1 MPAIDLARL
10 RKQAN
15 RLADF
20 FFLTDEFM
28 KHLRE
33 MLDFYVNYT
42 LRTKENVAPGS
53 NLKTYRTP
61 PVVLHQIENELRAVA
76 EANPHY
82 ALELADVL
90 WDEGALETRLLAAF
104 LLGRIPPQEE
114 RLLARLTAWTQQIRD
129 PEVRAALLSTS
140 LYRMR
145 KETPD
150 QFFSLIQEYL
160 HPARA
165 RTWSNGIQALLPMIA
180 DSTFENFPTILD
192 IVEPIIKEAPAT
204 LQLDLE
210 ELIITLYRASPT
222 ETTFMLKQILAE
234 SESPMTTITL
244 RRISSAFPVA
254 LQNDLRDALRAG
266 SGQSVTPPKVEE
278 VIDDFVSETE
288 TLTKKPPK
296 TTRRKTTQA
305 KSTEETT
312 KIRKSTTK
320 GPRASDAEKTA
331 KTRKVEQ

>member
-10 RKQAN
+10 RKQAS

-20 FFLTDEFM
+20 FFLSDEFM

-61 PVVLHQIENELRAVA
+61 HVVLRQIENELRTVA
-76 EANPHY
+76 EENPHY

-150 QFFSLIQEYL
+150 KFFVLIQEYL
-160 HPARA
+160 HPART

-180 DSTFENFPTILD
+180 DSTFENFPPILD
-192 IVEPIIKEAPAT
+192 IVEPIIMAAPAT
-204 LQLDLE
+204 VQLDLE
-210 ELIITLYRASPT
+210 ELIIALYRASPT
-222 ETTFMLKQILAE
+222 ETTFLLKQVLAT
-234 SESPMTTITL
+234 SENPMTAITL
-244 RRISSAFPVA
+244 RRLSSSFPLA
-254 LQNDLRDALRAG
+254 LQNELREALRAKPIPPPAPPEEESIKESTPTAEEDTIIETTEG
-266 SGQSVTPPKVEE
+266 SPEKA
-278 VIDDFVSETE
+278 ETARKNRAKN
-288 TLTKKPPK
+288 TKRVRGKITDESK
-296 TTRRKTTQA
+296 TQA
-305 KSTEETT
+305 
-312 KIRKSTTK
+312 
-320 GPRASDAEKTA
+320 
-331 KTRKVEQ
+331 Q